1 MAPARPRSSASS
13 SSSFPRGRRIR
24 KRADFVRI
32 QNGGHRVTT
41 RHLLLLVAAPTGA
54 AARGRTSR
62 GAEARG
68 EEDCAAP
75 AAAPV
80 PGALRLG
87 LVASRK
93 VGGAVARNRAKRL
106 LREAFRRFPEL
117 FPERVDIVVILR
129 TGAGSL
135 GLDDVLAELRSV
147 VQVLRRRAREALAA
161 APSLAGGR
169 GSAAPPAAA
178 RGAPP
183 SAGERGPEDP
193 PAR

>member
-32 QNGGHRVTT
+32 QNGGQRVTT
-41 RHLLLLVAAPTGA
+41 RHLLILVAAPNEA
-54 AARGRTSR
+54 AARGAGSR
-62 GAEARG
+62 R
-68 EEDCAAP
+68 AP
-75 AAAPV
+75 LAPEPV
-80 PGALRLG
+80 PGAPRLG

-129 TGAGSL
+129 TGAGAL

-147 VQVLRRRAREALAA
+147 IPVLRRRARDA
-161 APSLAGGR
+161 LAGG
-169 GSAAPPAAA
+169 PPAAA

-183 SAGERGPEDP
+183 AADERGAEDP
-193 PAR
+193 PGR

>member
-1 MAPARPRSSASS
+1 MTAPARPRSSASPP
-13 SSSFPRGRRIR
+13 SSFPRGRRIR

-32 QNGGHRVTT
+32 QNGGHRVNT
-41 RHLLLLVAAPTGA
+41 RHLLILVAAPTDA
-54 AARGRTSR
+54 PAR
-62 GAEARG
+62 GAEKG
-68 EEDCAAP
+68 EAP
-75 AAAPV
+75 APAPV

-93 VGGAVARNRAKRL
+93 VGDAVARNRAKRL

-135 GLDDVLAELRSV
+135 GLEDVLAELRSV
-147 VQVLRRRAREALAA
+147 VPVLRRRARDALAA
-161 APSLAGGR
+161 APSLTGA
-169 GSAAPPAAA
+169 PAAA
-178 RGAPP
+178 DERGA
-183 SAGERGPEDP
+183 EDP

>member
-32 QNGGHRVTT
+32 QNGGQRVTT
-41 RHLLLLVAAPTGA
+41 RHLLILVAAPNDA
-54 AARGRTSR
+54 VARGAGSR
-62 GAEARG
+62 RAERSASL
-68 EEDCAAP
+68 AP
-75 AAAPV
+75 EPV
-80 PGALRLG
+80 PGAPRLG

-129 TGAGSL
+129 TGAGAL

-147 VQVLRRRAREALAA
+147 VPVLRRRAREALA
-161 APSLAGGR
+161 GG
-169 GSAAPPAAA
+169 PPAAA
-178 RGAPP
+178 RGAPK
-183 SAGERGPEDP
+183 AADERGAEDP
-193 PAR
+193 SVR

>member
-13 SSSFPRGRRIR
+13 PSSFPRGRRIR

-32 QNGGHRVTT
+32 QNGGQRITT
-41 RHLLLLVAAPTGA
+41 RHLLILVAAPTGGA
-54 AARGRTSR
+54 AARGGVSR
-62 GAEARG
+62 HG
-68 EEDCAAP
+68 EDGAAP
-75 AAAPV
+75 EPS
-80 PGALRLG
+80 PGAPRLG

-93 VGGAVARNRAKRL
+93 VGGAVVRNRAKRL

-147 VQVLRRRAREALAA
+147 VPVLRRRAREALAA
-161 APSLAGGR
+161 ARCDVAVVGGR
-169 GSAAPPAAA
+169 RDAPRPT
-178 RGAPP
+178 
-183 SAGERGPEDP
+183 GERGAEDP

>member
-13 SSSFPRGRRIR
+13 PSSFPRGRRIR
-24 KRADFVRI
+24 KRTDFVRI
-32 QNGGHRVTT
+32 QNGGHRVNT
-41 RHLLLLVAAPTGA
+41 RHLLILVAAPIDA
-54 AARGRTSR
+54 PAR
-62 GAEARG
+62 GAENG
-68 EEDCAAP
+68 AAP
-75 AAAPV
+75 APV
-80 PGALRLG
+80 PSAPRLG

-93 VGGAVARNRAKRL
+93 VGDAVARNRAKRL

-147 VQVLRRRAREALAA
+147 VPVLRRRARDALAA
-161 APSLAGGR
+161 APSLAG
-169 GSAAPPAAA
+169 APPAADE
-178 RGAPP
+178 RGA
-183 SAGERGPEDP
+183 EDP

>member
-13 SSSFPRGRRIR
+13 SSFPRERRIR
-24 KRADFVRI
+24 RRAEFVRI
-32 QNGGHRVTT
+32 QNGGHRVST
-41 RHLLLLVAAPTGA
+41 RHLLFLVAAPTEGA
-54 AARGRTSR
+54 AHGGVPRGTKS
-62 GAEARG
+62 
-68 EEDCAAP
+68 

-80 PGALRLG
+80 PSRAPRLG

-135 GLDDVLAELRSV
+135 GLDDVLAELRGV
-147 VQVLRRRAREALAA
+147 VPVLRRRAKEALTA
-161 APSLAGGR
+161 APRAR
-169 GSAAPPAAA
+169 TEVMAERSA
-178 RGAPP
+178 
-183 SAGERGPEDP
+183 SDP
-193 PAR
+193 PAPAPDQTGPTDPTDPTDS

>member
-1 MAPARPRSSASS
+1 MAPAHPRSSASS

-32 QNGGHRVTT
+32 QNGGQRVTT
-41 RHLLLLVAAPTGA
+41 RHLLILVAAPNDA
-54 AARGRTSR
+54 AARGAGSR
-62 GAEARG
+62 R
-68 EEDCAAP
+68 AP
-75 AAAPV
+75 LAPEPV
-80 PGALRLG
+80 PGAPRLG

-129 TGAGSL
+129 TGAGAL

-147 VQVLRRRAREALAA
+147 VPVLRRKAREALA
-161 APSLAGGR
+161 G
-169 GSAAPPAAA
+169 APPAPPTTA

-183 SAGERGPEDP
+183 TTARGAPPAADRGAAPAADERGAEDP
-193 PAR
+193 TGR

>member
-13 SSSFPRGRRIR
+13 PSSFPRGRRIR

-41 RHLLLLVAAPTGA
+41 RHLLVLVAAPTDA
-54 AARGRTSR
+54 AARRRTPR
-62 GAEARG
+62 GAESG
-68 EEDCAAP
+68 VAP
-75 AAAPV
+75 APGPIAGAP
-80 PGALRLG
+80 RLG

-93 VGGAVARNRAKRL
+93 VGGAVVRNRAKRL
-106 LREAFRRFPEL
+106 LREAFRRFPDL

-147 VQVLRRRAREALAA
+147 VPVLRRRAREALAGA
-161 APSLAGGR
+161 ASIVG
-169 GSAAPPAAA
+169 APPAAA

-183 SAGERGPEDP
+183 AADERGAEDP

>member
-54 AARGRTSR
+54 AARGRTPR
-62 GAEARG
+62 GA
-68 EEDCAAP
+68 EDCAAP
-75 AAAPV
+75 APDPV
-80 PGALRLG
+80 PGTPRLG

-161 APSLAGGR
+161 APSVVAAG
-169 GSAAPPAAA
+169 APPAAA
-178 RGAPP
+178 RGAPT
-183 SAGERGPEDP
+183 SAGERGEEDP